1 MQLWAFEIENA
12 DHLALEDHRDGEFRT
27 SFRIHHEVARIGG
40 DIGNENRFA
49 QGGGCAD
56 DTFRGGDTQLSLNAL
71 AVLDVQPMAKDFLFL
86 VVEHDADDL
95 IVDNALDQFRGA
107 TKQLFHIKN
116 GPDFPADL
124 IYVDERF
131 FLALLS
137 LYVA

>member
-40 DIGNENRFA
+40 DIGNKNRLA

-71 AVLDVQPMAKDFLFL
+71 AVLDVQPMAKDFLLF

-95 IVDNALDQFRGA
+95 IVDNALDEVRGA
-107 TKQLFHIKN
+107 TKKFLPIKN
-116 GPDFPADL
+116 ATVFPPPPLED
-124 IYVDERF
+124 R
-131 FLALLS
+131 
-137 LYVA
+137 